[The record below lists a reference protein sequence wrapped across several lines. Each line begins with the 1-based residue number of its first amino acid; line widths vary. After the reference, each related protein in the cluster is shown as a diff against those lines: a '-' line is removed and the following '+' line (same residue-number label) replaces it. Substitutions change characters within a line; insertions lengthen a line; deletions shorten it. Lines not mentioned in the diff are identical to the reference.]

1 MDYCLP
7 TDFSPTHHDLT
18 LLTDLAL
25 HKFCGTV
32 KNDLKVNKDTSN
44 IVLNAADLQLADVSV
59 TIAGA
64 GSSSSEASA
73 GTFVPVSQS
82 IDAINQRA
90 MFVFPTTFTAGSR
103 LRLFI
108 AFQGQLSGN
117 LIGYYEGTWEHE
129 GEKKLYTVTQF
140 EPTAARRAFPC
151 WDEPLCKSTFGMSM
165 VSKSSTVNL
174 FNAPVVSEEP
184 YEEADDVHGLLK
196 GASSSEDWKVTRFDL
211 SPLMSAYLVAFANG
225 EFEYVESAF
234 TSPISGKTRPLR
246 VHASPPSVHQAKYL
260 LEVTAKV
267 LPVYEQVFDIEYP
280 LPKLDTLVIQDM
292 DAYAME
298 NWGLITGRASH
309 YLLDPN
315 ASNVAQKQAIVGM
328 QFHEIAHMW
337 FGNITTME
345 WWTYLYLNEGFATL
359 MGELII
365 PDRVFP
371 EWKLDSAF
379 ITLHVNEAM
388 ALDNKLSSHPV
399 EVDCPDA
406 NKINQVTFTDSPQRS
421 PSTELLSRSLTLY
434 HTPRQLLFLACWRIM
449 SGSTLSLRA
458 FPLYL
463 KAHLYGNSIAR
474 DLWKGFDASE
484 FMNAY
489 ITKPGIPLVTVAE
502 SEDGIR
508 VAQCRFLQSA
518 DVDDAKTLWRVLSR
532 PFLYFAPY
540 LCSDVDFSF
549 RNVPLNILTVDSDG
563 KRTVDKFVL
572 KSQSDSYSI
581 HTKWPFKL
589 NARAF
594 GYCELC
600 ASCLILDLFDTF
612 PAADRVLYT
621 PARFRSIAIEAA
633 KSDSVIDA
641 RDRLGLVQDAFALAR
656 AHFLGLSTALDLLTV
671 FKDLREYYVW
681 ASVST
686 ALESLTSIWWENQPV
701 VELLNELRRFLFK
714 PIVSELG
721 YEYSADE
728 HPDVSLLRT
737 CAITNASQA
746 NDDELTRAHSVV
758 NELRIRFKPFQETKD
773 SSLIPEELQRPIYST
788 AVEHGGEEEY
798 EFVKGIVENP
808 QTPTQQLAAI
818 AAMCSTENR
827 DRILSTF
834 DYTKTKARDQDVH
847 HFITELMKNRKIY
860 EKFKDGFSIGNLIK
874 LTFRPLTT
882 KNDYE
887 ETKTF
892 FDGTDTSNYA
902 LIVPQ
907 VLESIQENRIYIEKS
922 TDDLLNWLDNWKKGQ

>member
-1 MDYCLP
+1 MDYRLP
-7 TDFSPTHHDLT
+7 TDLSPTHYHLT

-25 HKFCGTV
+25 HKFRGTAEI
-32 KNDLKVNKDTSN
+32 DLKVEKDTSS

-59 TIAGA
+59 TVAGA
-64 GSSSSEASA
+64 GSSSEETSVS
-73 GTFVPVSQS
+73 TFVPVSQS

-90 MFVFPTTFTAGSR
+90 TFVFPTTFAAGSR
-103 LRLFI
+103 LQLFI

-151 WDEPLCKSTFGMSM
+151 WDEPLCKATFGMSM
-165 VSKSSTVNL
+165 ISKSSTVNL
-174 FNAPVVSEEP
+174 FNTPVVSEEP

-196 GASSSEDWKVTRFDL
+196 EASSSEDWKVTRFDS
-211 SPLMSAYLVAFANG
+211 SPLMSTYLVAFANG

-246 VHASPPSVHQAKYL
+246 VYASPPSVHQAKYL

-280 LPKLDTLVIQDM
+280 LSKLDTLVIQDM

-345 WWTYLYLNEGFATL
+345 WWTYIYLNEGFATL

-365 PDRVFP
+365 PVFP

-406 NKINQVTFTDSPQRS
+406 NKINQIFDA
-421 PSTELLSRSLTLY
+421 LSYSKAASVLRMLAN
-434 HTPRQLLFLACWRIM
+434 HVGVDAFLRGV
-449 SGSTLSLRA
+449 S
-458 FPLYL
+458 LYL
-463 KAHLYGNSIAR
+463 KAHLYGNSITR
-474 DLWKGFDASE
+474 DLWKGIEEATGFDASE

-502 SEDGIR
+502 SQDSIQ
-508 VAQCRFLQSA
+508 VAQSRFVQSTG
-518 DVDDAKTLWRVLSR
+518 VDDAETTWRVFFYEFTEHSAD
-532 PFLYFAPY
+532 PS
-540 LCSDVDFSF
+540 C

-563 KRTVDKFVL
+563 KPTVDKVVL
-572 KSQSDSYSI
+572 KSQSDSYPI
-581 HTKWPFKL
+581 DTRRPFKL
-589 NARAF
+589 NAGAF
-594 GYCELC
+594 GYY
-600 ASCLILDLFDTF
+600 
-612 PAADRVLYT
+612 RVLYT

-633 KSDSVIDA
+633 RPDSVFDVG
-641 RDRLGLVQDAFALAR
+641 DRLGLVQDAFALAR
-656 AHFLGLSTALDLLTV
+656 AHFLDLSTALDLLTV

-686 ALESLTSIWWENQPV
+686 TLESLISIWWENQSV
-701 VELLNELRRFLFK
+701 VDLLNELRRFLFK

-728 HPDVSLLRT
+728 HPDVPLLRT
-737 CAITNASQA
+737 CAIINASQA
-746 NDDELTRAHSVV
+746 KDDDVV
-758 NELRIRFKPFQETKD
+758 NELRKRFKHFQETKD
-773 SSLIPEELQRPIYST
+773 SSLIPEELQSPIYCT

-798 EFVKGIVENP
+798 EFVKSIVENP

-827 DRILSTF
+827 DRILATI
-834 DYTKTKARDQDVH
+834 DYTTNKARDQDVH
-847 HFITELMKNRKIY
+847 HFVIELMKNPKVKRQYVEYFKENYDMIY
-860 EKFKDGFSIGNLIK
+860 EKFKDGFSIGGLIR

-882 KNDYE
+882 EKDYE
-887 ETKTF
+887 DTKTF
-892 FDGTDTSNYA
+892 FEGKDTSKFN
-902 LIVPQ
+902 LIIPQ
-907 VLESIQENRIYIEKS
+907 VLESIQENKVFIEKS
-922 TDDLLNWLDNWKKGQ
+922 TDDLLNWLENWKKGQ